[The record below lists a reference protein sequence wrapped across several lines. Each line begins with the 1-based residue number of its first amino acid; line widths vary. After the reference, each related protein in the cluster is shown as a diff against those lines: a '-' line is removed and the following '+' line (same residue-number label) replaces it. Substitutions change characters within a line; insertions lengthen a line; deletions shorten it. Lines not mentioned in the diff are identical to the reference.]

1 MDLLIYLAIFAVL
14 MVVGSVVGSAL
25 ERSHYR
31 SIIEREHRYAPT
43 PVSSTRHVPQ
53 PATIPAT
60 HLVMGNAVVSVDYF
74 KQFVAGLRMMVGGRV
89 SSYESLVDRAR
100 REALLRM
107 REQASD
113 MGANL
118 VLNVRIETSSVAKG
132 RSDRQGSIGSVEVLA
147 YGTAVVPQANG

>member
-14 MVVGSVVGSAL
+14 MVVGSVVGRAV

-31 SIIEREHRYAPT
+31 SIIDREHRYAST
-43 PVSSTRHVPQ
+43 PIASTRHVPDSA
-53 PATIPAT
+53 PVPAT
-60 HLVMGNAVVSVDYF
+60 HLVMGSAVISVDYF
-74 KQFVAGLRMMVGGRV
+74 KQFVAGLRMIVGGRV

-100 REALLRM
+100 REAVLRM
-107 REQASD
+107 REQAND
-113 MGANL
+113 LGANL

-147 YGTAVVPQANG
+147 YGTAIVPQGSA